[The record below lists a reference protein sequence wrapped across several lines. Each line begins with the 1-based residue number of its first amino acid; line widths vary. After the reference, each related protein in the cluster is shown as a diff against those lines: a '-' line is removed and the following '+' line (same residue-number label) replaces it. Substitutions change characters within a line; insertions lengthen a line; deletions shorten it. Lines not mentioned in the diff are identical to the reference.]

1 MDRCRCGNEIV
12 QSPGPG
18 RRRLKCTEC
27 SPVKPRK
34 RADGVTELAR
44 VQAPAPVPPSALH
57 TPGEVEASIRRT
69 LDRAG
74 RIERYQGVL
83 AIRLARQLDA
93 DMSKAGAQSLADSI
107 DKLMIRALDG
117 WVEDAPEPDFLD
129 RQADPRD
136 ALRGRGA

>member
-1 MDRCRCGNEIV
+1 MATVTRKCKGCSTRFRVSNQSRRTFCEKCR
-12 QSPGPG
+12 PP
-18 RRRLKCTEC
+18 RLK
-27 SPVKPRK
+27 
-34 RADGVTELAR
+34 A
-44 VQAPAPVPPSALH
+44 APEVATAPVPPSALH